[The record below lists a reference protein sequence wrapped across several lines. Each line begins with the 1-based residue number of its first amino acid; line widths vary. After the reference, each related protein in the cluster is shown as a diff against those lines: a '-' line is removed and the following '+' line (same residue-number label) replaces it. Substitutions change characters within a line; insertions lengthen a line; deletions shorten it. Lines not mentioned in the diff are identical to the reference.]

1 MIPKHEGKINISTE
15 PFSFFNPELN
25 QYIDLG
31 VKSIVLNVLN
41 SAQIAKTE
49 PLEVNKPIDVL
60 VKISGLGNLDEDK
73 LPKLI
78 ESKDYTFFKPQII
91 SKLSTNKEGVK
102 GSKPQNMW

>member
-41 SAQIAKTE
+41 SAQIAAQKST
-49 PLEVNKPIDVL
+49 IDIV
-60 VKISGLGNLDEDK
+60 D
-73 LPKLI
+73 
-78 ESKDYTFFKPQII
+78 DYTANVLNSVPLPVYRKRKTYTVLPF
-91 SKLSTNKEGVK
+91 
-102 GSKPQNMW
+102 